1 MAYPLRT
8 TREWRTDRA
17 LRWPRRAKGAGAG
30 RGAVARVPTI
40 WHFAREGEIGWGI
53 LRFLQRFPMTLRL
66 LSLLALLAGIALPA
80 AAQEPDLAVVG
91 GSVLDVRDGT
101 MSRANVLIADG
112 RILSVGPEEPP
123 AGVETLDASGKF
135 VLPGFLDAHTHADQ
149 LSQVRRALESGVTT
163 LRSASVGSYR
173 DVAIGRMVA
182 AGHLAGP
189 DYLGSGIFVTTSI
202 GDARL
207 ASESLYGIADELRS
221 EADLRLLVRV
231 NAENGVRAVKTR
243 ATERAGLPNTDPRK
257 QVYTEAQLRAVVE
270 EASALGIPVLCHA
283 HGDEGRSGRR
293 ARRGGEHRTRHL
305 PNPRDAR
312 THEGTRAPRSSP
324 PTRRSSIWMSR
335 AGTTTTRCSPCGP
348 ISWCPA
354 WSETMRMAREIG
366 VRVIAGSD
374 TSYGPESVSRIGVE
388 VANFVKVGFSAP
400 SRRSGER
407 RSTPPNCSAI
417 AEDTGVIEPGKEA
430 DLIVVV
436 ENPLEYIAAI
446 QDVVAVVSNGRLA
459 VNRLPFEAR

>member
-1 MAYPLRT
+1 
-8 TREWRTDRA
+8 
-17 LRWPRRAKGAGAG
+17 
-30 RGAVARVPTI
+30 
-40 WHFAREGEIGWGI
+40 
-53 LRFLQRFPMTLRL
+53 MTHRL
-66 LSLLALLAGIALPA
+66 LTLLALSAGIALPA
-80 AAQEPDLAVVG
+80 AAQDPDLAVVG
-91 GSVLDVRDGT
+91 GSVLDVRNGT
-101 MSRANVLIADG
+101 MSRANVLIGDG
-112 RILSVGPEEPP
+112 RILSVGPEAPP
-123 AGVETLDASGKF
+123 AGIETLDVSGKF
-135 VLPGFLDAHTHADQ
+135 VLPGFIDAHTHATQ
-149 LSQVRRALESGVTT
+149 LSEVRRALESGVTT

-173 DVAIGRMVA
+173 DVAIGRMVT

-189 DYLGSGIFVTTSI
+189 DYLGAGIFITTNI
-202 GDARL
+202 QDARL
-207 ASESLYGIADELRS
+207 ASESLYGISDNIQS

-283 HGDEGRSGRR
+283 HGDEGAR
-293 ARRGGEHRTRHL
+293 AAVLAGVASIEHGTFLTRETLELMKERGTALVPTYTTLIDLDEPGGDYDHPVLTLRADFMV
-305 PNPRDAR
+305 PRM
-312 THEGTRAPRSSP
+312 E
-324 PTRRSSIWMSR
+324 
-335 AGTTTTRCSPCGP
+335 
-348 ISWCPA
+348 
-354 WSETMRMAREIG
+354 ETMRMAREIG

-388 VANFVKVGFSAP
+388 VANFVKVGFSP
-400 SRRSGER
+400 IE
-407 RSTPPNCSAI
+407 AI
-417 AEDTGVIEPGKEA
+417 RGATLYTAELLGVAEDTGVIEPGKEA